1 MGILWDECA
10 AVSLGRGR
18 ISTSLCKRGMQRIAA
33 QGIFLAAAQMRHFFG
48 ISGSQ
53 THSCRCANDVRVTD
67 GMLRYCAAPPG
78 GLSCAGQC
86 RGAPTFRLKERSGAR
101 RPYGVKAPRRRYA
114 PPHRAIGN
122 GDTDSH
128 IMYGT
133 MSRALYLITA
143 A

>member
-1 MGILWDECA
+1 
-10 AVSLGRGR
+10 
-18 ISTSLCKRGMQRIAA
+18 
-33 QGIFLAAAQMRHFFG
+33 
-48 ISGSQ
+48 
-53 THSCRCANDVRVTD
+53 
-67 GMLRYCAAPPG
+67 MLRSTQTTKKSAPILIRKKTITFFLKWLWFFYYINIRIKGIPNFLFLLVG
-78 GLSCAGQC
+78 
-86 RGAPTFRLKERSGAR
+86 RFPFRLKERSGAR

>member
-1 MGILWDECA
+1 MNLLQGIALYTA
-10 AVSLGRGR
+10 H
-18 ISTSLCKRGMQRIAA
+18 
-33 QGIFLAAAQMRHFFG
+33 GIFLAALQRARFSDTF
-48 ISGSQ
+48 GSQ